1 MKRLVF
7 SCIII
12 GFLLLAGSNLTGST
26 SQAMPFMGFTDTPTP
41 EPPTNTPT
49 PIPPTDTPTPEPP
62 TDTPTATLT
71 PITPSDTPTA
81 TAATPPPTTPTP
93 TSPKG
98 PEASPTPVT
107 PVGTVGLPV
116 AGQGTGG
123 GSIWLPLLGAA
134 IALIGMAL
142 VLQRRSRLL

>member
-1 MKRLVF
+1 MKRLAL

-12 GFLLLAGSNLTGST
+12 GILMLVGSNLTRST

-49 PIPPTDTPTPEPP
+49 PIPPTDTPGP
-62 TDTPTATLT
+62 TVTST

-81 TAATPPPTTPTP
+81 TPVTPPATTPSPTP
-93 TSPKG
+93 PKG

-107 PVGTVGLPV
+107 PVGTMGLPV
-116 AGQGTGG
+116 AGQGTSG
-123 GSIWLPLLGAA
+123 GSLWLLLLGAG
-134 IALIGMAL
+134 IVLIGMML
-142 VLQRRSRLL
+142 VLQRRSHLL

>member
-7 SCIII
+7 GCIII

-41 EPPTNTPT
+41 TEPPTNTPT
-49 PIPPTDTPTPEPP
+49 PTLPTNTPTETSTPATPSA
-62 TDTPTATLT
+62 TPTATPVT
-71 PITPSDTPTA
+71 PPADTPTS
-81 TAATPPPTTPTP
+81 TP
-93 TSPKG
+93 G
-98 PEASPTPVT
+98 QAPEISPTPVT

-123 GSIWLPLLGAA
+123 GSLWLPLLGAA
-134 IALIGMAL
+134 IVVIGVTL
-142 VLQRRSRLL
+142 LLQRRNPLL

>member
-26 SQAMPFMGFTDTPTP
+26 SQAMPFMGF
-41 EPPTNTPT
+41 
-49 PIPPTDTPTPEPP
+49 TDTPTPEPP